1 MGDERKNKEHGINK
15 KNCSNLKQK
24 KRKIC
29 IINKSGF
36 TTNTGMKRQ
45 KCNMH

>member
-1 MGDERKNKEHGINK
+1 MKEKTKNMEQIK

-24 KRKIC
+24 KRKKMC
-29 IINKSGF
+29 IMNKRGF